1 MSSINKA
8 FLMGNLTTTPT
19 LGHTSSGGTA
29 VTNFVLAINEVRK
42 NSAGEKEKDTLFM
55 ECTAWG
61 RNAEV
66 ICGHGTKGR
75 LIHVDGR
82 LQQSNWTD
90 KETEQ
95 PRQSIKFV
103 VERFTFIPDGRK
115 SS

>member
-66 ICGHGTKGR
+66 ICGHGT
-75 LIHVDGR
+75 
-82 LQQSNWTD
+82 SNWTD